1 MKFNVEGLVGS
12 VRRLMATAQNG
23 LEVIR
28 FGGLTHDVE
37 SSPFEI
43 VERRR
48 MYRLRHYFP
57 DDATPGRGL
66 SDRPGGGSERNH
78 GGPREGRHGHR
89 PVAVLVPP
97 LMVNADIWDVNA
109 DDGAVGILHR
119 GGIDCWVVDFGSP
132 ASEEGGWERDLA
144 DHVLAVNSAIDTVCD
159 ATGSNVHLMG
169 YSQGGMFAYQTTA
182 YRFGKGVESIVTFGS
197 PVDVVA
203 GMPFGL
209 PYGMVSDVAEFLAD
223 HVVTRLP
230 ITDSMVRLGFQ
241 LLDPV
246 KTAKSRIDF
255 LRQLHDREA
264 LLPKE
269 RQRRF
274 LSNDGWVGYAGPAA
288 ADLLKQFVAHNRM
301 MLGGFVIRDQPIS
314 LAELKCP
321 ILAFVGEVDDV
332 GQPAAVRGIVRAAPN
347 AEVYEASLVAGH
359 FGLVAGSMATRHT
372 WPLVRQWID
381 WMDRDQPL
389 PPEIVPMAE
398 HVATN
403 RPNSAATRVVHTAAT
418 LAEAGA
424 GVGKALEGIA
434 GNTVR
439 GSIELAGEAA
449 RALPRLTRLGMIQ
462 PHTRIS
468 LSSLVAEQARRAPL
482 RDLFL
487 FDDRVHTNAAVDAR
501 IDNVVRGLVSV
512 GVRPA
517 MRVGV
522 VMETRPSALAT
533 VAALSRIGAVSVLLA
548 PGSELDRAIELTGIK
563 ALVSDPENLRTAAA
577 TGTRVLVLGGGNART
592 LDIPLSDDV
601 IDLEQIDPTQVQ
613 LPAWFRPDP
622 GLARELAFVLVSGTG
637 DRLATKYITNHRWAL
652 SAFGTAT
659 TADLDRKDTVYC
671 LAPLHHSSGL
681 LVSLGGA
688 IAGGSRI
695 ALARSLDPAR
705 FGEEVHRY
713 GVTVVTYTWT
723 MLRDILDAEVFSA
736 GQYVPT
742 PSASPTA
749 SPAWHPIRLFIGS
762 GMPAGLWRRTTEQFA
777 PARVLEFYASIE
789 GDVVLANVTGVKV
802 GCKGRPVPG
811 TAKVELVAYDP
822 ITEQIR
828 TDASGFAR
836 RCADNEV
843 GLLIGK
849 ATEGIDLSDGGLR
862 GVFAAGD
869 AWMPTENLF
878 RRDGDG
884 DYWLVDRADTVIHT
898 DRGPVFTQ
906 PIVDVL
912 NDISAVD
919 MEVAYALP
927 VGEYALAVAAVS
939 VRNGFRL
946 EPKDVTET
954 MRALDPDQR
963 PDIVYVVDEI
973 PRSSSYRPSTR
984 AVEAA
989 GQPRPGPDTWWYNRE
1004 SDAYEILTEDQA
1016 GSVFG
1021 TE

>member
-1 MKFNVEGLVGS
+1 MKLNVESVVGS
-12 VRRLMATAQNG
+12 VQRLMATAQNG

-57 DDATPGRGL
+57 DDATPG
-66 SDRPGGGSERNH
+66 
-78 GGPREGRHGHR
+78 R

-159 ATGSNVHLMG
+159 ATGANVHLMG

-241 LLDPV
+241 MLDPM

-274 LSNDGWVGYAGPAA
+274 LNNDGWVGYAGPAA
-288 ADLLKQFVAHNRM
+288 ADLLKQFVVHNRL
-301 MLGGFVIRDQPIS
+301 MLGGFVIRDQPVS

-321 ILAFVGEVDDV
+321 ILAFVGEVDDI

-381 WMDRDQPL
+381 WMDGDQPL
-389 PPEIVPMAE
+389 PPEIAPMTD
-398 HVATN
+398 HTATS
-403 RPNSAATRVVHTAAT
+403 RPNSVATRVVHTAAT

-468 LSSLVAEQARRAPL
+468 LGRLVAEQARRAPL

-487 FDDRVHTNAAVDAR
+487 FDDRVHTNAAVNVR

-512 GVRPA
+512 GIRPA

-522 VMETRPSALAT
+522 VMETRPSALAS

-548 PGSELDRAIELTGIK
+548 PGSELERAIELTGIK
-563 ALVSDPENLRTAAA
+563 ALISDPENLRAAAA
-577 TGTRVLVLGGGNART
+577 TGTRVLVLGGGSTRT
-592 LDIPLSDDV
+592 LDIPSSDDV
-601 IDLEQIDPTQVQ
+601 IDLEQIDPTQVE
-613 LPAWFRPDP
+613 LPAWYRPDP
-622 GLARELAFVLVSGTG
+622 GLARELAFVLVTGTG
-637 DRLATKYITNHRWAL
+637 DRLETKYITNHRWAL

-659 TADLDRKDTVYC
+659 SADLDRKDTVYC

-695 ALARSLDPAR
+695 ALARSLDPVQ

-723 MLRDILDAEVFSA
+723 MLRDILDAEVFPA
-736 GQYVPT
+736 GHQ
-742 PSASPTA
+742 
-749 SPAWHPIRLFIGS
+749 HPIRLFIGS

-789 GDVVLANVTGVKV
+789 GDVVLANVAGVKA

-811 TAKVELVAYDP
+811 TAKVELVAYNP
-822 ITEQIR
+822 VTEQIQ
-828 TDASGFAR
+828 TDGSGFAR

-862 GVFAAGD
+862 GVFTAGD

-884 DYWLVDRADTVIHT
+884 DYWLVDRTDTVIHAE
-898 DRGPVFTQ
+898 RGPVFTQ

-912 NDISAVD
+912 NDITAVD
-919 MEVAYALP
+919 MEVAYGLP
-927 VGEYALAVAAVS
+927 VGEHTLAVAAVS
-939 VRNGFRL
+939 VRKGFRL
-946 EPKDVTET
+946 EPKDVTEAV
-954 MRALDPDQR
+954 RALDPDQR

-984 AVEAA
+984 AVQAA
-989 GQPRPGPDTWWYNRE
+989 GRPQPGPDTWWYNRE
-1004 SDAYEILTEDQA
+1004 SEAYEIRTEDEA
-1016 GSVFG
+1016 GALFG
-1021 TE
+1021 E

>member
-1 MKFNVEGLVGS
+1 
-12 VRRLMATAQNG
+12 MATAQNG

-57 DDATPGRGL
+57 DDATPG
-66 SDRPGGGSERNH
+66 
-78 GGPREGRHGHR
+78 R

-159 ATGSNVHLMG
+159 ATGANVHLMG

-241 LLDPV
+241 MLDPM

-274 LSNDGWVGYAGPAA
+274 LNNDGWVGYAGPAA
-288 ADLLKQFVAHNRM
+288 ADLLKQFVVHNRL
-301 MLGGFVIRDQPIS
+301 MLGGFVIRDQPVS

-321 ILAFVGEVDDV
+321 ILAFVGEVDDI

-381 WMDRDQPL
+381 WMDGDQPL
-389 PPEIVPMAE
+389 PPEIAPMTD
-398 HVATN
+398 HTATS
-403 RPNSAATRVVHTAAT
+403 RPNSVATRVVHTAAT

-468 LSSLVAEQARRAPL
+468 LGRLVAEQARRAPL

-487 FDDRVHTNAAVDAR
+487 FDDRVHTNAAVNVR

-512 GVRPA
+512 GIRPA

-522 VMETRPSALAT
+522 VMETRPSALAS

-548 PGSELDRAIELTGIK
+548 PGSELERAIELTGIK
-563 ALVSDPENLRTAAA
+563 ALISDPENLRAAAA
-577 TGTRVLVLGGGNART
+577 TGTRVLVLGGGSTRT
-592 LDIPLSDDV
+592 LDIPSSDDV
-601 IDLEQIDPTQVQ
+601 IDLEQIDPTQVE
-613 LPAWFRPDP
+613 LPAWYRPDP
-622 GLARELAFVLVSGTG
+622 GLARELAFVLVTGTG
-637 DRLATKYITNHRWAL
+637 DRLETKYITNHRWAL

-659 TADLDRKDTVYC
+659 SADLDRKDTVYC

-695 ALARSLDPAR
+695 ALARSLDPVQ

-723 MLRDILDAEVFSA
+723 MLRDILDAEVFPA
-736 GQYVPT
+736 GHQ
-742 PSASPTA
+742 
-749 SPAWHPIRLFIGS
+749 HPIRLFIGS

-789 GDVVLANVTGVKV
+789 GDVVLANVAGVKA

-811 TAKVELVAYDP
+811 TAKVELVAYNP
-822 ITEQIR
+822 VTEQIQ
-828 TDASGFAR
+828 TDGSGFAR

-862 GVFAAGD
+862 GVFTAGD

-884 DYWLVDRADTVIHT
+884 DYWLVDRTDTVIHAE
-898 DRGPVFTQ
+898 RGPVFTQ

-912 NDISAVD
+912 NDITAVD
-919 MEVAYALP
+919 MEVAYGLP
-927 VGEYALAVAAVS
+927 VGEHTLAVAAVS
-939 VRNGFRL
+939 VRKGFRL
-946 EPKDVTET
+946 EPKDVTEAV
-954 MRALDPDQR
+954 RALDPDQR

-984 AVEAA
+984 AVQAA
-989 GQPRPGPDTWWYNRE
+989 GRPQPGPDTWWYNRE
-1004 SDAYEILTEDQA
+1004 SEAYEIRTEDEA
-1016 GSVFG
+1016 GALFG
-1021 TE
+1021 E

>member
-1 MKFNVEGLVGS
+1 
-12 VRRLMATAQNG
+12 MATAQNG

-37 SSPFEI
+37 SSPFEV

-57 DDATPGRGL
+57 DDATPG
-66 SDRPGGGSERNH
+66 
-78 GGPREGRHGHR
+78 R

-159 ATGSNVHLMG
+159 ATGANVHLMG

-241 LLDPV
+241 MLDPM

-274 LSNDGWVGYAGPAA
+274 LNNDGWVGYAGPAA
-288 ADLLKQFVAHNRM
+288 ADLLKQFVVHNRL
-301 MLGGFVIRDQPIS
+301 MLGGFVIRDQPVS

-321 ILAFVGEVDDV
+321 ILAFVGEVDDI

-381 WMDRDQPL
+381 WMDGDQPL
-389 PPEIVPMAE
+389 PPEIAPMTD
-398 HVATN
+398 HMATS
-403 RPNSAATRVVHTAAT
+403 RPNSVATRVVHTAAT

-468 LSSLVAEQARRAPL
+468 LGRLVAEQARRAPL

-487 FDDRVHTNAAVDAR
+487 FDDRVHTNAAVNVR

-512 GVRPA
+512 GIRPA

-522 VMETRPSALAT
+522 VMETRPSALAS

-548 PGSELDRAIELTGIK
+548 PGSELERAIELTGIK
-563 ALVSDPENLRTAAA
+563 ALISDPENLRAAAA
-577 TGTRVLVLGGGNART
+577 TGTRVLVLGGGSART

-601 IDLEQIDPTQVQ
+601 IDLEQIDPTQVE
-613 LPAWFRPDP
+613 LPAWYRPDP
-622 GLARELAFVLVSGTG
+622 GLARELAFVLVTGTG
-637 DRLATKYITNHRWAL
+637 DRLETKYITNHRWAL

-659 TADLDRKDTVYC
+659 SADLDRKDTVYC

-695 ALARSLDPAR
+695 ALARSLDPVQ

-723 MLRDILDAEVFSA
+723 MLRDILDAEVFPA
-736 GQYVPT
+736 GHQ
-742 PSASPTA
+742 
-749 SPAWHPIRLFIGS
+749 HPIRLFIGS

-789 GDVVLANVTGVKV
+789 GDVVLANVAGVKA

-822 ITEQIR
+822 VAEQIR
-828 TDASGFAR
+828 TDGSGFAR

-862 GVFAAGD
+862 GVFTAGD

-878 RRDGDG
+878 RRDSDG
-884 DYWLVDRADTVIHT
+884 DYWLVDRTDTVIHT
-898 DRGPVFTQ
+898 ERGPVFTQ

-912 NDISAVD
+912 NDITAVD
-919 MEVAYALP
+919 MEVAYGLP
-927 VGEYALAVAAVS
+927 VGEHTLAVAAVS
-939 VRNGFRL
+939 VRKGFRL
-946 EPKDVTET
+946 EPKDVTEAV
-954 MRALDPDQR
+954 RALDPDQR

-984 AVEAA
+984 AVQAA
-989 GQPRPGPDTWWYNRE
+989 GRPQPGPDTWWYNRE
-1004 SDAYEILTEDQA
+1004 SEAYEIRTEDEA
-1016 GSVFG
+1016 GARFG
-1021 TE
+1021 E

>member
-1 MKFNVEGLVGS
+1 LVGLGAIVKFSAKDLVGS
-12 VRRLMATAQNG
+12 VQRLMATAQNG

-37 SSPFEI
+37 SSPFEV

-57 DDATPGRGL
+57 DDATP
-66 SDRPGGGSERNH
+66 S
-78 GGPREGRHGHR
+78 R

-109 DDGAVGILHR
+109 EDGAVGILHR

-144 DHVLAVNSAIDTVCD
+144 DHVLAVNSAIDTVCE
-159 ATGSNVHLMG
+159 ATGSSVHLMG
-169 YSQGGMFAYQTTA
+169 YSQGGMFAYQTSA
-182 YRFGKGVESIVTFGS
+182 YRYGKGVASIVTFGS

-209 PYGMVSDVAEFLAD
+209 PYGMVSEVAEFLAD

-230 ITDSMVRLGFQ
+230 ITDSMVRIGFQ

-274 LSNDGWVGYAGPAA
+274 LNNDGWVGYAGPAA

-321 ILAFVGEVDDV
+321 ILAFVGEVDDI

-359 FGLVAGSMATRHT
+359 FGLVAGSTATKHT

-381 WMDRDQPL
+381 WMDGDQPL
-389 PPEIVPMAE
+389 PFEIAPMAE
-398 HVATN
+398 DVASN
-403 RPNSAATRVVHTAAT
+403 RPRSAATRVVHTVGT

-439 GSIELAGEAA
+439 GSVELAGEAA

-462 PHTRIS
+462 PHTRVS
-468 LSSLVAEQARRAPL
+468 LGRLLAEQAQQAPL

-487 FDDRVHTNAAVDAR
+487 FDDRVHTNAAVNVR
-501 IDNVVRGLVSV
+501 IDNVVRGLISV
-512 GVRPA
+512 GIRPA
-517 MRVGV
+517 TRVGV

-533 VAALSRIGAVSVLLA
+533 VAALSRLGAVAVLLA
-548 PGSELDRAIELTGIK
+548 PGSELQRAIELTGIK
-563 ALVSDPENLRTAAA
+563 TLVSDPENLRAAAA
-577 TGTRVLVLGGGNART
+577 TGTRVLVLGGGDARG
-592 LDIPLSDDV
+592 LDVQQGENV
-601 IDLEQIDPTQVQ
+601 IDLEQVDPTRVR
-613 LPAWFRPDP
+613 LPAWYRPNP
-622 GLARELAFVLVSGTG
+622 GLARELAFVLVTGTG
-637 DRLATKYITNHRWAL
+637 DRLETKHITNHRWAL
-652 SAFGTAT
+652 SAIGTAT
-659 TADLDRKDTVYC
+659 SADLDRRDTVYC

-705 FGEEVHRY
+705 FAEEVHRY

-723 MLRDILDAEVFSA
+723 MLRDILDAEVFPA
-736 GQYVPT
+736 GHR
-742 PSASPTA
+742 
-749 SPAWHPIRLFIGS
+749 HPIRLFIGS
-762 GMPAGLWRRTTEQFA
+762 GMPAGLWRRTTEQFD

-789 GDVVLANVTGVKV
+789 GDVVLANVTGAKA

-811 TAKVELVAYDP
+811 TAKVELVAYDS
-822 ITEQIR
+822 ITEQVLV
-828 TDASGFAR
+828 DESGFAR

-849 ATEGIDLSDGGLR
+849 ASDGVDLSDGGLR
-862 GVFAAGD
+862 GVFTAGD

-884 DYWLVDRADTVIHT
+884 DYWLVDRTDTVIRT
-898 DRGPVFTQ
+898 PRGPVYTQ
-906 PIVDVL
+906 PVVDAL
-912 NDISAVD
+912 NDITAVD
-919 MEVAYALP
+919 MEVAYGLP
-927 VGEYALAVAAVS
+927 VGDHTVAVAAVS
-939 VRNGFRL
+939 IRKGYRL
-946 EPKDVTET
+946 ESKDLTE
-954 MRALDPDQR
+954 ALQVLDHHQR
-963 PDIVYVVDEI
+963 PDLVYSVEEI
-973 PRSSSYRPSTR
+973 ARSSSYRPSTR
-984 AVEAA
+984 AVQAQ
-989 GQPRPGPDTWWYNRE
+989 GRPRPGPGTWWYNRASE
-1004 SDAYEILTEDQA
+1004 LYEVLTEAEASEILGD
-1016 GSVFG
+1016 
-1021 TE
+1021 

>member
-1 MKFNVEGLVGS
+1 MKFSAKDMVGS
-12 VRRLMATAQNG
+12 VQRLMATAQNG

-28 FGGLTHDVE
+28 FGGLTNDVE
-37 SSPFEI
+37 SSPFEV

-57 DDATPGRGL
+57 DDATPGR
-66 SDRPGGGSERNH
+66 
-78 GGPREGRHGHR
+78 

-109 DDGAVGILHR
+109 EDGAVGILHR

-144 DHVLAVNSAIDTVCD
+144 DHVLAVSSAIDTVCE
-159 ATGSNVHLMG
+159 ATGSSVHLMG
-169 YSQGGMFAYQTTA
+169 YSQGGMFAYQTSA
-182 YRFGKGVESIVTFGS
+182 YRYGKNVASIVTFGS

-230 ITDSMVRLGFQ
+230 ITDSMVRIGFQ
-241 LLDPV
+241 MLDPV

-274 LSNDGWVGYAGPAA
+274 LNNDGWVGYAGPAA
-288 ADLLKQFVAHNRM
+288 ADLLKQFVAHNRL

-321 ILAFVGEVDDV
+321 ILAFVGEVDDI

-359 FGLVAGSMATRHT
+359 FGLVAGSMATNHT

-389 PPEIVPMAE
+389 PPEIAPMAE
-398 HVATN
+398 HVASN
-403 RPNSAATRVVHTAAT
+403 RPRSAATRVVHTVGT

-424 GVGKALEGIA
+424 GMGKALEGIA
-434 GNTVR
+434 NNTVR
-439 GSIELAGEAA
+439 GSVELVGEAA

-468 LSSLVAEQARRAPL
+468 LGRLLAEQAQRAPL

-487 FDDRVHTNAAVDAR
+487 FDDRVHTNASVNVR
-501 IDNVVRGLVSV
+501 IDNVVRGLISV

-522 VMETRPSALAT
+522 LMETRPSALAT
-533 VAALSRIGAVSVLLA
+533 VAALSRLGAVAVLLA
-548 PGSELDRAIELTGIK
+548 PGSELAHAIELTGIK
-563 ALVSDPENLRTAAA
+563 TVVADPENLRTAAA
-577 TGTRVLVLGGGNART
+577 TGTRVLVLGGGGARG
-592 LDIPLSDDV
+592 LDISQGENV
-601 IDLEQIDPTQVQ
+601 IDLEQIDPTQVR
-613 LPAWFRPDP
+613 LPAWYRPDP
-622 GLARELAFVLVSGTG
+622 GLARELAFVLVTGTG
-637 DRLATKYITNHRWAL
+637 DRLETKYITNHRWAL

-659 TADLDRKDTVYC
+659 SADLDRKDTVYC

-705 FGEEVHRY
+705 FAEEVHRY

-723 MLRDILDAEVFSA
+723 MLRDILDAGVF
-736 GQYVPT
+736 PT
-742 PSASPTA
+742 GHR
-749 SPAWHPIRLFIGS
+749 HPIRLFIGS
-762 GMPAGLWRRTTEQFA
+762 GMPAGLWRRTTDQFD

-789 GDVVLANVTGVKV
+789 GDVVLANVTGVKA

-822 ITEQIR
+822 ITEQVLVNE
-828 TDASGFAR
+828 SGFAR

-849 ATEGIDLSDGGLR
+849 ASDGVDLSEGGLR
-862 GVFAAGD
+862 GVFTAGD

-878 RRDGDG
+878 RRDSDG
-884 DYWLVDRADTVIHT
+884 DYWLVDRTDTVIRT
-898 DRGPVFTQ
+898 PRGPVYTQ
-906 PIVDVL
+906 PIVDTL
-912 NDISAVD
+912 NDITAVD
-919 MEVAYALP
+919 MEVAYGLP
-927 VGEYALAVAAVS
+927 VGDHNLAVAAVS
-939 VRNGFRL
+939 VRKGFRL
-946 EPKDVTET
+946 EPADVTE
-954 MRALDPDQR
+954 ALQVLDHHQR
-963 PDIVYVVDEI
+963 PDLVYVVAEI

-984 AVEAA
+984 AVQVA
-989 GQPRPGPDTWWYNRE
+989 GRPELGPGTWWYNRAAE
-1004 SDAYEILTEDQA
+1004 SYEVLSEADARILLGD
-1016 GSVFG
+1016 
-1021 TE
+1021 

>member
-1 MKFNVEGLVGS
+1 MKLNVESVVGS
-12 VRRLMATAQNG
+12 VQRLMATAQNG

-28 FGGLTHDVE
+28 FGGLTNDVE

-57 DDATPGRGL
+57 DDATPG
-66 SDRPGGGSERNH
+66 
-78 GGPREGRHGHR
+78 R

-159 ATGSNVHLMG
+159 ATGGNVHLMG

-182 YRFGKGVESIVTFGS
+182 YRSGKGVESIVTFGS

-241 LLDPV
+241 MLDPV

-274 LSNDGWVGYAGPAA
+274 LNNDGWVAYAGPAA

-321 ILAFVGEVDDV
+321 ILAVVGEVDDI

-381 WMDRDQPL
+381 WMDGDQPL
-389 PPEIVPMAE
+389 PPEIAPMTE

-434 GNTVR
+434 SNTVR

-468 LSSLVAEQARRAPL
+468 LGRLVAEQARRAPL

-487 FDDRVHTNAAVDAR
+487 FDDRVHTNAAVNAR

-512 GVRPA
+512 GIRPA

-522 VMETRPSALAT
+522 VMETRPSVLAT

-548 PGSELDRAIELTGIK
+548 PGSELERAIELTGIK
-563 ALVSDPENLRTAAA
+563 ALVSDPENLRAAAA
-577 TGTRVLVLGGGNART
+577 TRTRVLVLGGGSARA
-592 LDIPLSDDV
+592 LDIPLSEDV
-601 IDLEQIDPTQVQ
+601 IDLEQIDPTQVE
-613 LPAWFRPDP
+613 LPAWYRPDP
-622 GLARELAFVLVSGTG
+622 GLARELAFVLVTGTG
-637 DRLATKYITNHRWAL
+637 DRLETKYITNHRWAL

-695 ALARSLDPAR
+695 ALARSLDPIR

-723 MLRDILDAEVFSA
+723 MLRDILDAEVF
-736 GQYVPT
+736 
-742 PSASPTA
+742 PSGHQ
-749 SPAWHPIRLFIGS
+749 HPIRLFIGS

-789 GDVVLANVTGVKV
+789 GDVVLANVTGVKA

-822 ITEQIR
+822 VAEQIR
-828 TDASGFAR
+828 TDGSGFAR

-862 GVFAAGD
+862 GVFTAGD

-878 RRDGDG
+878 RRDSDG
-884 DYWLVDRADTVIHT
+884 DYWLVDRTDTVIHT
-898 DRGPVFTQ
+898 ERGPVFTQ

-912 NDISAVD
+912 NDITAVD
-919 MEVAYALP
+919 MEVAFALP
-927 VGEYALAVAAVS
+927 VGDHALAVAAVS
-939 VRNGFRL
+939 VRTGFRL
-946 EPKDVTET
+946 EPNDVTEAV
-954 MRALDPDQR
+954 RALDPDQR

-984 AVEAA
+984 AVQAA
-989 GQPRPGPDTWWYNRE
+989 GRPQPGPDTWWYNRE
-1004 SDAYEILTEDQA
+1004 SEAYEIRTEDEA
-1016 GSVFG
+1016 GTILG
-1021 TE
+1021 E